1 MSEEPYGFAAW
12 TSFIPESEIRR
23 LLKYNVPYYFGGG
36 KPGALPIETLA
47 QVLIDLGNEQLS
59 EIKAGNEERVIDDF
73 NYGPTSGKAFLRE
86 TLAKRLIE
94 KDHITLDSDHPE
106 NDVVITTGS
115 QQALYAMLDTCIDQ
129 GDIILTTSPAYLG
142 FLVPAVKLGAQIITI
157 PTDLQ
162 GAIPEYFEAAIK
174 CCKKELGKKP
184 EMIYVVPDSDNPKGT
199 TVPKNRREALFNLAM
214 ENNIIIVEDGAY
226 REIQFRE
233 PREKPIKAL
242 DTENKYVAY
251 LRTSSKEAAVLRIG
265 YSVFPPKVREQ
276 INKDKGF
283 LDLCS
288 PTIVQRMLDAYYR
301 LHIDKVLPSALKTYE
316 KRADTMRKAID
327 DTFPSGNRTDPTG
340 GFFIWWESNNKNFD
354 AKQFLEQVALPNDII
369 YVPGVAFYPLMGM
382 SYLPEHEELV
392 PVERALNTM
401 RISYSYTPSEV
412 IDTGIRKLGGLLSD
426 HLA

>member
-1 MSEEPYGFAAW
+1 MSKEPYGFAAW

-36 KPGALPIETLA
+36 KPGALPIATLA
-47 QVLIDLGNEQLS
+47 QILIDLGNEQLS

-86 TLAKRLIE
+86 TLANRLIE
-94 KDHITLDSDHPE
+94 KDDITLDSEHPE

-226 REIQFRE
+226 REIQFRK

-265 YSVFPPKVREQ
+265 YSVFPPEVREQ

-301 LHIDKVLPSALKTYE
+301 LHIDKVLPTALKTYK

-327 DTFPSGNRTDPTG
+327 DTFPAGNRTDPTG
-340 GFFIWWESNNKNFD
+340 GFFIWWESENKDFD
-354 AKQFLEQVALPNDII
+354 AKQFLEQKALPNDII
-369 YVPGVAFYPLMGM
+369 YVPGVAFYPLMGL
-382 SYLPEHEELV
+382 SYLPDREELV
-392 PVERALNTM
+392 PVERSLNTM
-401 RISYSYTPSEV
+401 RISYSYTSPEV

-426 HLA
+426 TLA

>member
-1 MSEEPYGFAAW
+1 MSKEPYDFAAW

-36 KPGALPIETLA
+36 KPGALPIKTLA
-47 QVLIDLGNEQLS
+47 KILINLGNEQLS

-73 NYGPTSGKAFLRE
+73 NYGPTGGKAFLRK
-86 TLAKRLIE
+86 TLAQRLIE
-94 KDHITLDSDHPE
+94 KDGITLPE
-106 NDVVITTGS
+106 ESPEDNVVITTGS
-115 QQALYAMLDTCIDQ
+115 QQALYAMIDTCIDQ

-142 FLVPAVKLGAQIITI
+142 FLVPAVKLGAQIVTV

-162 GAIPEYFEAAIK
+162 GAIPEYFEHAIK

-184 EMIYVVPDSDNPKGT
+184 EMIYLVPDSDNPKGT
-199 TVPKNRREALFNLAM
+199 TIPQKRREALFNLAM
-214 ENNIIIVEDGAY
+214 ENHTIIVEDGAY

-233 PREKPIKAL
+233 PRHKPIKAL

-265 YSVFPPKVREQ
+265 YSIFPPEVQEQ

-301 LHIDKVLPSALKTYE
+301 KHIDKVLPKALEIYKQ
-316 KRADTMRKAID
+316 RADVMCKAID
-327 DTFPSGNRTDPTG
+327 ETFPAGSRTDPTG
-340 GFFIWWESNNKNFD
+340 GFFIWWESEDKTFD
-354 AKQFLEQVALPNDII
+354 AREFLEQVALPNDII
-369 YVPGVAFYPLMGM
+369 YVPGVAFYPLMGL
-382 SYLPEHEELV
+382 SYLPEQNELA

-401 RISYSYTPSEV
+401 RISYSYSPPEV
-412 IDTGIRKLGGLLSD
+412 IDSGIRKLGGLLSES
-426 HLA
+426 LS

>member
-1 MSEEPYGFAAW
+1 MSKEPYEFAAW

-47 QVLIDLGNEQLS
+47 QILIDLGQEQLS
-59 EIKAGNEERVIDDF
+59 EIKGGNEERVIDDF
-73 NYGPTSGKAFLRE
+73 NYGPTGGKPFLRK

-94 KDHITLDSDHPE
+94 KDDITLPAEKPE
-106 NDVVITTGS
+106 EDIVITTGS
-115 QQALYAMLDTCIDQ
+115 QQALYAMIDTCIDQ

-142 FLVPAVKLGAQIITI
+142 FLVPAVKLGAQVVTV

-162 GAIPEYFEAAIK
+162 GAIPEYFEEAIK
-174 CCKKELGKKP
+174 SCKKELGKKP
-184 EMIYVVPDSDNPKGT
+184 EMIYLVPDSDNPKGT
-199 TVPKNRREALFNLAM
+199 TVPQKRREALFNLAI
-214 ENNIIIVEDGAY
+214 EHQIIIVEDGAY

-233 PREKPIKAL
+233 PREKPIKAM

-288 PTIVQRMLDAYYR
+288 PTIVQRMLDVYYR
-301 LHIDKVLPSALKTYE
+301 EHIDKVLPQALEIYK

-327 DTFPSGNRTDPTG
+327 ETFPAGNRTDPTG
-340 GFFIWWESNNKNFD
+340 GFFIWWESENKNFD
-354 AKQFLEQVALPNDII
+354 ARQFLEKVALPNDII
-369 YVPGVAFYPLMGM
+369 YVPGVAFYPLMGL
-382 SYLPEHEELV
+382 SYRPDQDELV

-401 RISYSYTPSEV
+401 RISYSYNNLET
-412 IDTGIRKLGGLLSD
+412 IDAGIRKLGGLLTKK
-426 HLA
+426 LE

>member
-1 MSEEPYGFAAW
+1 MSKEPYDFATW

-36 KPGALPIETLA
+36 KPGALPIKTLA
-47 QVLIDLGNEQLS
+47 EILINLGNEQLS

-73 NYGPTSGKAFLRE
+73 NYGPTSGKPFLRK
-86 TLAKRLIE
+86 TLAQRLVK
-94 KDHITLDSDHPE
+94 KDGITLPSEKPE
-106 NDVVITTGS
+106 DNIVITTGS
-115 QQALYAMLDTCIDQ
+115 QQALYAMIDTCIDR

-142 FLVPAVKLGAQIITI
+142 FLVPAVKLGAQIVTV

-162 GAIPEYFEAAIK
+162 GAIPEYFEEAIK

-184 EMIYVVPDSDNPKGT
+184 EMIYLVPDSDNPKGT
-199 TVPKNRREALFNLAM
+199 TIPQKRREALFNLAM
-214 ENNIIIVEDGAY
+214 EHHTIIVEDGAY

-233 PREKPIKAL
+233 PRHKPIKAL

-265 YSVFPPKVREQ
+265 YSVFPPKVQEQ

-288 PTIVQRMLDAYYR
+288 PTIVQRMLDVYYR
-301 LHIDKVLPSALKTYE
+301 KYIDDVLPKALETY
-316 KRADTMRKAID
+316 KHRADAMRKAID
-327 DTFPSGNRTDPTG
+327 DTFPAGNRTDPTG
-340 GFFIWWESNNKNFD
+340 GFFIWWESEDKTFD
-354 AKQFLEQVALPNDII
+354 AKEFLEQVALPNDII
-369 YVPGVAFYPLMGM
+369 YVPGVAFYPLMGL
-382 SYLPEHEELV
+382 SYLPEHGQLA

-401 RISYSYTPSEV
+401 RISYSYNTSEV
-412 IDTGIRKLGGLLSD
+412 IDTGIRKLGELLSKS
-426 HLA
+426 LA

>member
-1 MSEEPYGFAAW
+1 MIEEPYGFAAW

-36 KPGALPIETLA
+36 KPGALPIKTLA
-47 QVLIDLGNEQLS
+47 QILIDLGKEQLE
-59 EIKAGNEERVIDDF
+59 EIRTGNAERVIDDF
-73 NYGPTSGKAFLRE
+73 NYGPTGGKTFLRK
-86 TLAKRLIE
+86 TLAQRLID
-94 KDHITLDSDHPE
+94 KDGITLTPE
-106 NDVVITTGS
+106 NPEDDVTITTGS
-115 QQALYAMLDTCIDQ
+115 QQALYAMVDTCIDQ

-142 FLVPAVKLGAQIITI
+142 FLVPAVKLGARIVTV

-162 GAIPEYFEAAIK
+162 GAIPEYFDEAIK

-199 TVPKNRREALFNLAM
+199 TIPKKRRDALFEIAQ
-214 ENNIIIVEDGAY
+214 ENNILIVEDGAY

-233 PREKPIKAL
+233 PREKPIKAM

-276 INKDKGF
+276 VTKDKGF

-288 PTIVQRMLDAYYR
+288 PTIVQRLLNIYYTKF
-301 LHIDKVLPSALKTYE
+301 IDKVLPTAVETYK
-316 KRADTMRKAID
+316 KRADVMRRAID
-327 DTFPSGNRTDPTG
+327 ETFPPGHRTDPTG
-340 GFFIWWESNNKNFD
+340 GFFIWWESENTAFD
-354 AKQFLEQVALPNDII
+354 AKQFLERVALPNDII
-369 YVPGVAFYPLMGM
+369 YVPGVAFYPLMGL
-382 SYLPEHEELV
+382 SYLPEQNELV

-401 RISYSYTPSEV
+401 RISYSYTPPDI
-412 IDTGIRKLGGLLSD
+412 IDKGIRKLGGLLQEA
-426 HLA
+426 LT

>member
-1 MSEEPYGFAAW
+1 MSKEPYDLAAW

-36 KPGALPIETLA
+36 KPGALPIKTLA
-47 QVLIDLGNEQLS
+47 QILIDLGKEQLT
-59 EIKAGNEERVIDDF
+59 EIQAGHEERVIDDF
-73 NYGPTSGKAFLRE
+73 NYGPTSGKSFLRK
-86 TLAKRLIE
+86 TLANRLIE
-94 KDHITLDSDHPE
+94 KDNITLLSDPPE
-106 NDVVITTGS
+106 DDVVITTGS
-115 QQALYAMLDTCIDQ
+115 QQALYAMIDTCIDR

-142 FLVPAVKLGAQIITI
+142 FLVPAVKLGAQIVTV

-162 GAIPEYFEAAIK
+162 GAIPEYFGEAIK

-199 TVPKNRREALFNLAM
+199 TIPQKRREALFNLAM
-214 ENNIIIVEDGAY
+214 EHQIIIVEDGAY
-226 REIQFRE
+226 REIQFRK
-233 PREKPIKAL
+233 PREQPIKAL

-288 PTIVQRMLDAYYR
+288 PTIVQRMLDTYYR
-301 LHIDKVLPSALKTYE
+301 DHIDKVLPKALETY
-316 KRADTMRKAID
+316 KQRANVMCKAID
-327 DTFPSGNRTDPTG
+327 ETFPAGNRTDPTG
-340 GFFIWWESNNKNFD
+340 GFFIWWESENEDFD

-369 YVPGVAFYPLMGM
+369 YVPGVAFYPLMGL
-382 SYLPEHEELV
+382 SYLPERNELA
-392 PVERALNTM
+392 PVERSLNTM
-401 RISYSYTPSEV
+401 RISYSYSPPDI
-412 IDTGIRKLGGLLSD
+412 IDQGIRKLGELLSES
-426 HLA
+426 LS